1 MKNLRNQNVIGERER
16 ERDEKFST
24 FKNYKQVF
32 GWILQWIGNVV
43 VVLLLL
49 LLFFFSFSF
58 FFLATAH

>member
-1 MKNLRNQNVIGERER
+1 MKNLRNQNVTGER

-43 VVLLLL
+43 VVVL
-49 LLFFFSFSF
+49 LLFFFFSFF